1 MSVALDEAL
10 ALLDQ
15 ARGATAVM
23 PDVAAALFVG
33 GDLLEVRRL
42 LLDAGAR
49 AGGPTAV
56 RAAGSVAGLLA
67 QVAATLDE
75 IPAAD
80 RPRLLAPA
88 RAAVEAVRALVEQD
102 R

>member
-1 MSVALDEAL
+1 MRAALDEAL

-23 PDVAAALFVG
+23 PDVAAALFVS

-56 RAAGSVAGLLA
+56 RAAGSVGGLLA

-88 RAAVEAVRALVEQD
+88 RAAVEAVRALVGQD

>member
-1 MSVALDEAL
+1 MCVALDEAL

-15 ARGATAVM
+15 ARRATAVM
-23 PDVAAALFVG
+23 PEDAAALFVG

-49 AGGPTAV
+49 DGGPSAV

-67 QVAATLDE
+67 QVAARLDE
-75 IPAAD
+75 IPAGD
-80 RPRLLAPA
+80 RAPLLAPA